1 MTVLWNIFL
10 TELCVRCS
18 YAMVVNDG
26 VVEHLSNCELSVCCS
41 YAMVV
46 NDGVVEHLS
55 NCELCLLQLCDG
67 SK

>member
-1 MTVLWNIFL
+1 
-10 TELCVRCS
+10 
-18 YAMVVNDG
+18 MVVNDG